1 MLQLSAASLQ
11 MKKTVDNKGQGKS
24 FGGFW
29 NKKPKNGLEFEM
41 KEKGIRHVEDAA
53 SFLNEV
59 DTSYGEYGKA
69 EDMLDMWGLGEKDAS
84 VIRKRKSFFI
94 GFGIAVAVT
103 VLIIASVFY
112 ILPAVLPEF
121 FKGTNIELFVEK
133 PVDLIYNDSFMVVGK
148 DVCDIMSAPTPSSDR
163 VTQVLYNEPIQC
175 LAIADNDYLLVKTM
189 DAVTGYIK
197 RSDLVEGTE
206 SIEPDLHEY
215 KLIVSDTSKNIM
227 THASQ
232 GTLITQVMMN
242 TVLYAD
248 VKRDGVYQVAL
259 PGGGTG
265 WIGSSGVIEIS
276 PRSDIEEVSCRYFVS
291 SALSFVNSMYKDDGV
306 TMRGMS
312 VNGLVYVCSC
322 VNGIPAPRTVEEQMN
337 MGVEVELQYDV
348 VTGKLITDYIIPGDI
363 IFFESD
369 REGVPY
375 DMAVCTDTG
384 TLLMVSS
391 SGTTIKLTSFDPDSE
406 LCNRIVSVRRVFSQ

>member
-1 MLQLSAASLQ
+1 MLLLSAASLQ
-11 MKKTVDNKGQGKS
+11 MKKTNNKNDNKA

-29 NKKPKNGLEFEM
+29 NKKTTKGIDFEL
-41 KEKGIRHVEDAA
+41 KEKGIRHIEDAA

-69 EDMLDMWGLGEKDAS
+69 EDMLDMWGLDKKEAS
-84 VIRKRKSFFI
+84 VNRKRKSFFI

-103 VLIIASVFY
+103 ILVVASVFY

-133 PVDLIYNDSFMVVGK
+133 PVDLIYNDSFRVVGK
-148 DVCDIMSAPTPSSDR
+148 SVSDVMSAPTPSSDR

-175 LAIADNDYLLVKTM
+175 LAQSDNGYILIQTM
-189 DAVTGYIK
+189 DGIQGYIK
-197 RSDLVEGTE
+197 STDLITGTD

-248 VKRDGVYQVAL
+248 VKRDGVYQVSL

-265 WIGSSGVIEIS
+265 WIGSSGVIEIA
-276 PRSDIEEVSCRYFVS
+276 PRADIEEVSCRYFVS
-291 SALSFVNSMYKDDGV
+291 SALSFVNSMYKEDGI
-306 TMRGMS
+306 TMQGMS
-312 VNGLVYVCSC
+312 VNGMVYVCSC

-337 MGVEVELQYDV
+337 MGVEVELEYDV
-348 VTGKLITDYIIPGDI
+348 VTGQLITEGIIPGDI
-363 IFFESD
+363 VFLQSNT
-369 REGVPY
+369 EGVEY
-375 DMAVCTDTG
+375 DMAVCTDNG

-391 SGTTIKLTSFDPDSE
+391 SGTTMRLTTFGPDSE
-406 LCNRIVSVRRVFSQ
+406 LCGRIVSVRRVFSQ

>member
-1 MLQLSAASLQ
+1 MQLLSAASLQ
-11 MKKTVDNKGQGKS
+11 MKKTDNKKDNRA

-29 NKKPKNGLEFEM
+29 NKKSKGGLEFEM
-41 KEKGIRHVEDAA
+41 KDKGIRHVEDAA

-69 EDMLDMWGLGEKDAS
+69 EDMLDMWGLDKNEAS
-84 VIRKRKSFFI
+84 VNRKRKSFFI
-94 GFGIAVAVT
+94 GFGIAAAVT
-103 VLIIASVFY
+103 VLIIACVFY
-112 ILPAVLPEF
+112 ILPAVLPEV

-148 DVCDIMSAPTPSSDR
+148 SVSDVMSEPSPSSDR

-175 LAIADNDYLLVKTM
+175 LAQSSNDYLLIQTM
-189 DAVTGYIK
+189 DGIQGYIK
-197 RSDLVEGTE
+197 RTDLIAGTD

-248 VKRDGVYQVAL
+248 VKRDGVYQVSL

-265 WIGSSGVIEIS
+265 WIGSSGVIEIA
-276 PRSDIEEVSCRYFVS
+276 PRADIEEVSCRYFVS
-291 SALSFVNSMYKDDGV
+291 SALSFVNSMYKEDGI
-306 TMRGMS
+306 TMQGMS
-312 VNGLVYVCSC
+312 VNGMVYVCSC

-337 MGVEVELQYDV
+337 MGVEVELEYDV
-348 VTGKLITDYIIPGDI
+348 VTGKLITEGIIPGDI
-363 IFFESD
+363 IFLSSD
-369 REGVPY
+369 TEGVEY
-375 DMAVCTDTG
+375 DMAVCTDNG

-391 SGTTIKLTSFDPDSE
+391 SGTTMRLTTFDPDSE